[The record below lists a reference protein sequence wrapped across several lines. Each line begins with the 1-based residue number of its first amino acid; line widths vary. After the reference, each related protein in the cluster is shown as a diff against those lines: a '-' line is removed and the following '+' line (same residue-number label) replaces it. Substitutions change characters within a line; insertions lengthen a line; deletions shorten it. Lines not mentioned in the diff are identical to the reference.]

1 MASTRSGVSMNKGD
15 IQRIKDGDFEH
26 ARSIVVK
33 LTRQM
38 PEDHIIRKRCEHLLS
53 LWDDGEMPPAEVMR
67 NVGAVV
73 GEFITSEEV
82 RNAHERIEGHG
93 D

>member
-1 MASTRSGVSMNKGD
+1 MNKGD
-15 IQRIKDGDFEH
+15 IQRVKEGDFEH
-26 ARSIVVK
+26 ARRLVVK

-53 LWDDGEMPPAEVMR
+53 LWDTGDMPPPEVMQ

-73 GEFITSEEV
+73 GEFITSEQV
-82 RNAHERIEGHG
+82 RESMRRIEDNGI
-93 D
+93 